1 MVRGSALPN
10 QVSDAVFA
18 PAMSLNG
25 AEQLRKSSI
34 SADRYNVRWLHMR
47 ILPEHQFAA
56 NAYKY
61 INSMFLIHYGN
72 ALVAIQPPH
81 ACHGTLKVL
90 GSVPESPMRLD
101 NDRYGEYNFIPEAA
115 NIVTVQYTHSQKM
128 IADIKR
134 LQSDFTKEF
143 TQRGVGFL
151 HPACWLE
158 PGALTP
164 DPNPYTECDSM
175 DIIPGVHVKLPAVGE
190 ADNAPNDDPLSAA
203 MNHMNCERVEVDRGD
218 EAAGIVPYQG
228 NSTILGNLRPPHPP
242 VREMI

>member
-1 MVRGSALPN
+1 VVRGSALPN

-18 PAMSLNG
+18 PAMTLNG

-47 ILPEHQFAA
+47 ILPPEQFAA
-56 NAYKY
+56 NAFKY

-90 GSVPESPMRLD
+90 GSVAESPMRL
-101 NDRYGEYNFIPEAA
+101 NAGQYAEYNYIPRGIDV
-115 NIVTVQYTHSQKM
+115 NLVQYIHSQKM

-158 PGALTP
+158 PGALIP
-164 DPNPYTECDSM
+164 NPNPYTECDSM

-228 NSTILGNLRPPHPP
+228 NSSILGNLRPPHPP